1 MKKSSRETIN
11 DNVWCLRELLHNVI
25 RKHRVKTV
33 AAELGKPEKTLGH
46 EVNEYNTSHKF
57 EWTELYRFTALME
70 DFTVLDAF
78 EQKLGRIAVE
88 LEQFKNDID
97 ENTLFDNLAD
107 CLCQLGKLG
116 KEIKKARHIDSEKGE
131 EIIATE
137 LYRIERQVF
146 DLIRIILSFLAQLE
160 PDITNF
166 KRK

>member
-1 MKKSSRETIN
+1 MKKTSRETIN

-25 RKHRVKTV
+25 RGHRVKAV

-57 EWTELYRFTALME
+57 EWTELYRFTSLMG
-70 DFTVLDAF
+70 DFTVLDVF

-88 LEQFKNDID
+88 LEHFNTDID
-97 ENTLFDNLAD
+97 ENTLFDNLTD

-116 KEIKKARHIDSEKGE
+116 KEIKKARHIDSDQGE
-131 EIIATE
+131 EITTKE
-137 LYRIERQVF
+137 LDRIEKQAF
-146 DLIRIILSFLAQLE
+146 GLIRIILSILAQLE

-166 KRK
+166 KEK